1 MRGIVVCMILER
13 EGAEKKNNTRFAV
26 GYDLGNSVSQ
36 ISYSYFGA
44 KEPETIS
51 TVAGGE
57 SYNIPTVLAKRLNVN
72 QWFYGKEAYKA
83 AEEGEGVLV
92 EKLLELA
99 RSSESV
105 TIDGNS
111 FEPAAMLALFMKRTM
126 SLFTMVAPI
135 DRIEVFV
142 VTVDELDREM
152 IDILNR
158 AVAGIGLKTE
168 HIYFQSHMESFYYYT
183 IFQPKE
189 LWKYQVLLYDFGGA
203 FMKIYRMECNRR
215 TTPVV
220 AFIESRTY
228 ETMYPEEFPEEE
240 EARRQAMEKMDSR
253 FMAIVEETLKNYI
266 VSSAYLIGEGFKEN
280 WMEESLKLLCK
291 KRRVF
296 QGNNLYSKGACY
308 SGMEKV
314 NPSENGKAYVFLGND
329 KLKANIGMRVLRQ
342 GEDSYLA
349 LLDAGINWFDAKK
362 ECEVLLESGSEISL
376 LVTPLNGKQIQ
387 EVVLHMDGLLERPE
401 RTTRL
406 HMRIYMNGE
415 HKVLVE
421 LKDLGFGEL
430 FTSSGQVWEEEFE
443 V

>member
-1 MRGIVVCMILER
+1 MRGIVICMILER

-92 EKLLELA
+92 ENLLELA
-99 RSSESV
+99 RSSGAV

-111 FEPAAMLALFMKRTM
+111 FEAAAMLALFMKRTM

-240 EARRQAMEKMDSR
+240 EARRQAMEKLDSR

-314 NPSENGKAYVFLGND
+314 SPSENGKAYVFLGND

-415 HKVLVE
+415 HKVIVE
-421 LKDLGFGEL
+421 LTDLGFGEL

>member
-1 MRGIVVCMILER
+1 MVVCMILER
-13 EGAEKKNNTRFAV
+13 EGAEKKNNAGFAV

-36 ISYSYFGA
+36 ISYSHFGA

-57 SYNIPTVLAKRLNVN
+57 SYNIPTVLAKRRNVN
-72 QWFYGKEAYKA
+72 QWFYGKEALKA
-83 AEEGEGVLV
+83 ALEGEGVLV
-92 EKLLELA
+92 ENLLELA
-99 RSSESV
+99 KNGGPV

-168 HIYFQSHMESFYYYT
+168 KIYFQSHMESFYYYT

-189 LWKYQVLLYDFGGA
+189 LWKYQVLLYDFCGT
-203 FMKIYRMECNRR
+203 FLKTYRMECNKR

-228 ETMYPEEFPEEE
+228 ETMYQEEFPEEE
-240 EARRQAMEKMDSR
+240 EERVRAMAKMDSR
-253 FMAIVEETLKNYI
+253 FAGIVEETLKNYI
-266 VSSAYLIGEGFKEN
+266 VSSAYLIGDGFKEN
-280 WMEESLKLLCK
+280 WMEESLKLLCR

-314 NPSENGKAYVFLGND
+314 SPSENGKAYVFLGND

-362 ECEVLLESGSEISL
+362 ECEFLLESGSEISV

-406 HMRIYMNGE
+406 HMKIYMNGE
-415 HKVLVE
+415 HRVLVE
-421 LKDLGFGEL
+421 LTDLGFGEL
-430 FTSSGQVWEEEFE
+430 FTSSGQVWREEFE

>member
-1 MRGIVVCMILER
+1 MILER

-36 ISYSYFGA
+36 ISYSFFGA

-92 EKLLELA
+92 ENLLELA

-126 SLFTMVAPI
+126 SLFTTVAPI

-142 VTVDELDREM
+142 VTVDGLDREM

-189 LWKYQVLLYDFGGA
+189 LWKYQVLLYDFGGT
-203 FMKIYRMECNRR
+203 FMKTYRMECNRR

-228 ETMYPEEFPEEE
+228 ETMYLEEFPEEE
-240 EARRQAMEKMDSR
+240 EARKQVRAKMDSR
-253 FMAIVEETLKNYI
+253 FMGIVEETLKNYI

-314 NPSENGKAYVFLGND
+314 SPSENGKAYVFLGND

-362 ECEVLLESGSEISL
+362 ECEFLLESGSEISV

-406 HMRIYMNGE
+406 HMKIYMNGE
-415 HKVLVE
+415 HRVLVE
-421 LKDLGFGEL
+421 LMDLGFGEL
-430 FTSSGQVWEEEFE
+430 FSASGQVWKEEFE